1 MSLVISA
8 HTLASGLALQA
19 LASGGR
25 MSQATAQ
32 CNVSLALAQT
42 RSTTFRQATA
52 QSNVSLA
59 LAQTRSMTS
68 RQATT
73 TATAT
78 AASVSVLLDAPNT
91 SSSSTAPPPPKK
103 RRTGTLL

>member
-25 MSQATAQ
+25 TSQATA
-32 CNVSLALAQT
+32 
-42 RSTTFRQATA
+42 
-52 QSNVSLA
+52 
-59 LAQTRSMTS
+59 
-68 RQATT
+68 

-78 AASVSVLLDAPNT
+78 AASVSVLFDAPST
-91 SSSSTAPPPPKK
+91 SSSSTAPPPLKK
-103 RRTGTLL
+103 RCTGRSTLLQQSAS

>member
-19 LASGGR
+19 LVSGGR
-25 MSQATAQ
+25 TSQAT
-32 CNVSLALAQT
+32 
-42 RSTTFRQATA
+42 ATA

-68 RQATT
+68 
-73 TATAT
+73 
-78 AASVSVLLDAPNT
+78 
-91 SSSSTAPPPPKK
+91 
-103 RRTGTLL
+103 G